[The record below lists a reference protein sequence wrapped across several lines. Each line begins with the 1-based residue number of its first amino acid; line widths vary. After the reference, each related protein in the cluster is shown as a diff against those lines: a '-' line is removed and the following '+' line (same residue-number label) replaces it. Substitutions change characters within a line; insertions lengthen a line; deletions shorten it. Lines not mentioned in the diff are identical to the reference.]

1 MTDNRWRLQPVGGL
15 LLLGEKCRSVKSE
28 DGFNLFLFA
37 PSICSFYLPAYKKDE
52 YKKGE
57 NRVHFL
63 HFFTF
68 PASRPVAGL
77 AAVLQAAHQG
87 VGGIQ
92 SLREKHTRPM
102 RQLRTREGKIL

>member
-1 MTDNRWRLQPVGGL
+1 M
-15 LLLGEKCRSVKSE
+15 
-28 DGFNLFLFA
+28 F
-37 PSICSFYLPAYKKDE
+37 FYLPAYKKDE

-68 PASRPVAGL
+68 APLPRPVVGL